1 VACIYPYF
9 LNCTNALHQRT
20 AEDYFSLAAGKPE
33 TALRKILKK
42 TPRARESAD
51 RAVGL
56 LLFFKHLKLPKN
68 ITILRDREPLHWP
81 FSGMAVSQSS
91 GMLLVICSVFNDYDR
106 RIFAAFYRG
115 RTTGQVRSAVG

>member
-1 VACIYPYF
+1 MELPPQYPP
-9 LNCTNALHQRT
+9 ALFP
-20 AEDYFSLAAGKPE
+20 EDKSFHRQTGK
-33 TALRKILKK
+33 
-42 TPRARESAD
+42 
-51 RAVGL
+51 
-56 LLFFKHLKLPKN
+56 LFFIHS
-68 ITILRDREPLHWP
+68 LRDREPLHWP